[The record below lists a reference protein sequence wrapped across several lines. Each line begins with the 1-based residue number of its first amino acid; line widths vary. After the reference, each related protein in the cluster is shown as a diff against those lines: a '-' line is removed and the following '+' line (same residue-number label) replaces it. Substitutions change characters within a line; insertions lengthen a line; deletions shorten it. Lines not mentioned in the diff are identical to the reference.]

1 MTPSDKDDRDQTD
14 RSAGGT
20 RRGGS
25 RQSSRPRTDSAYL
38 QDFAQAVGHTIK
50 VFRTDLGMA
59 RRELADTVGISYS
72 YLTEIENGNK
82 PASAN
87 ILGPIA
93 DALGLRLSQLTEAA
107 ERRQES
113 WNDPDRS
120 PTSAIRA
127 RAQAAP
133 PSDSLASRTPPPD
146 RAYAADP
153 MVEYQQLAM
162 QPSLRGQHRE
172 LRTAI
177 LELERLLA
185 RMAPDDIERLLDYAR
200 RLAR

>member
-113 WNDPDRS
+113 WNDSDRS

-133 PSDSLASRTPPPD
+133 QSESLAD